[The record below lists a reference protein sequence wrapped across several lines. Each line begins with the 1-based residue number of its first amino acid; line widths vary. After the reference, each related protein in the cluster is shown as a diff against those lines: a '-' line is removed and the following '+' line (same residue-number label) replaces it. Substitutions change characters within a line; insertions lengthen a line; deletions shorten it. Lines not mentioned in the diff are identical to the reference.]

1 MSTKKPVS
9 RLGKGIAGL
18 VRIDLQPETV
28 AVEPQASP
36 ADDAE
41 RLLQVPLDAIVPNP
55 FQPRQNI
62 DEQRL
67 HELAES
73 IAAHGVMQ
81 PITVRRKADGDGYE
95 LVAGERRWRA
105 AQRLGLATIPARLV
119 DLDDRASAELAL
131 VENVQRADLDPIE
144 RGYAL
149 LRLRD
154 EFNQTVVELA
164 KRIGQPRST
173 IANLIRLTELEED
186 IAAMV
191 RSGELSLGHAKVLLG
206 VPAGGSRIELAH
218 QAVGEE
224 WTVRRLEEAARIVVS
239 GGDVSAVAKEN
250 APAESGQ
257 LSEAEQR
264 RRLQLAELSRAIGGQ
279 LNTRVNVTQDRR
291 GGPGSITIHFFDDDQ
306 FEGLLKRLNLQLP
319 H

>member
-18 VRIDLQPETV
+18 VNIDIQPDHPPT
-28 AVEPQASP
+28 

-41 RLLQVPLDAIVPNP
+41 RLIRVSLDAISPNP
-55 FQPRQNI
+55 YQPRQAI

-67 HELAES
+67 QELAES

-81 PITVRRKADGDGYE
+81 PITVRRKQGGGTEYE

-105 AQRLGLATIPARLV
+105 AQRLGLETIPARLV
-119 DLDDRASAELAL
+119 DLDDRSSAELAL

-144 RGYAL
+144 RGHAL

-154 EFNQTVVELA
+154 EFGQSVVDLA

-173 IANLIRLTELEED
+173 IANLIRLTELEEE
-186 IAAMV
+186 IANML
-191 RSGELSLGHAKVLLG
+191 RSGALSFGHAKVLLG
-206 VPAGGSRIELAH
+206 IPSGERRLELAH
-218 QAVGEE
+218 GAVGEE
-224 WTVRRLEEAARIVVS
+224 WTVRKLEEVARGVVS
-239 GGDVSAVAKEN
+239 GGDQA
-250 APAESGQ
+250 APSSGDRATGPAQ
-257 LSEAEQR
+257 LSEAEHR
-264 RRLQLAELSRAIGGQ
+264 RRLQLAELSRELGGQ
-279 LNTRVNVTQDRR
+279 LNTRVHVSQDRR
-291 GGPGSITIHFFDDDQ
+291 GGPGSISIHFFDDDQ
-306 FEGLLKRLNLQLP
+306 FEGLLKRLNLRLP